1 MSGKR
6 KSSNELDR
14 PLLCLC
20 PDFITM
26 NTMTTETMNT
36 TAPELALKV
45 GYGWFSRSYKTNGHD
60 THLYLDGT
68 GARVEVSCVTRGT
81 KHETG
86 WDDIVYVGQ
95 VFKYVESIKNIC

>member
-1 MSGKR
+1 MSR
-6 KSSNELDR
+6 R
-14 PLLCLC
+14 A
-20 PDFITM
+20 FITM
-26 NTMTTETMNT
+26 NTMTTETLNT

-95 VFKYVESIKNIC
+95 VFKYVESIKNIRQSNQYRPFQTRCNY